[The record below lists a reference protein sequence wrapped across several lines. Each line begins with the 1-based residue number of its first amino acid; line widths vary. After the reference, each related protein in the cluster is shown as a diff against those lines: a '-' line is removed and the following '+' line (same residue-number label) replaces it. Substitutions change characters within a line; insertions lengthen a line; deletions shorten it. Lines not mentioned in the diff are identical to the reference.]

1 MSTPAP
7 IRRSICIFVVLIL
20 SSACRCRTALHF
32 AVQAG
37 HIPVVDEL
45 VRLGSDL
52 DAVDELENTGLHIAA
67 ALGNEGG
74 FLCAAKFDEVGVVN
88 VGVSSLNLIK
98 ADPGRN
104 GESTR
109 AARLQRAHR

>member
-7 IRRSICIFVVLIL
+7 IRGSICMFVLLIFL
-20 SSACRCRTALHF
+20 SACRCRTALHF

-52 DAVDELENTGLHIAA
+52 DAVDEQENTVLHIAA

-74 FLCAAKFDEVGVVN
+74 FCAANFDGVGVVN
-88 VGVSSLNLIK
+88 VGVLSLNL
-98 ADPGRN
+98 
-104 GESTR
+104 T
-109 AARLQRAHR
+109 